1 MDKNIF
7 MFIYMENKISQ
18 NFLKIENKVKL
29 EGWNQEAQH
38 PMVTIQKRKM
48 SKGILQEHFFGH
60 AEKSYWAPSTINEKI
75 PTKL

>member
-29 EGWNQEAQH
+29 EG
-38 PMVTIQKRKM
+38 
-48 SKGILQEHFFGH
+48 
-60 AEKSYWAPSTINEKI
+60 
-75 PTKL
+75 